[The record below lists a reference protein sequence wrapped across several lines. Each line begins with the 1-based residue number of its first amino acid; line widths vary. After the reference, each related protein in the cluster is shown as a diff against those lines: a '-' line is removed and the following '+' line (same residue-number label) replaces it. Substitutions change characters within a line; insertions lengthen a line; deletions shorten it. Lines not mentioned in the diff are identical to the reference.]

1 MKASKKRGFT
11 IIELVIVIAVIAIL
25 AAVLIPTFANIIQ
38 KANVANDV
46 ALARNMNTILIADEA
61 TNGRSTDMYDVL
73 IALEQGGFKLE
84 NLNPRADGNVFAWD
98 KANNQIVYLEKG
110 SAKPIFQAKEIGA
123 NKGDLYITTRKAE
136 VFADYPGYSYYFASD
151 IKGDITL
158 KGGSCLD
165 TGEFALDGN
174 VYVQTENDVEI
185 HGTIKDTITVDSPSG
200 KITNYSV
207 VGKKVVIKNTAATS
221 YHERGHVAAMEIQN
235 SLTGK
240 VVLENDA
247 YVETLT
253 NNNDKTKG
261 TVESKGYVKA
271 VDDNSSDKTSV
282 TATQSGYVLE
292 IGTYDQLVNFR
303 NKVNAGASYS
313 GMTVKLT
320 ADIDISERAWTPI
333 GAAYRDKVI
342 AEKEKAKVFQG
353 TFDGQ
358 GHTITGLTNTG
369 FKISSVFKGSNSTTP
384 AGYSEYVFGLFG
396 SVYNATI
403 KDIVMAKVN
412 IDLACDEKEKVVGD
426 SVGAIVGFAAG
437 DSNGVTI
444 NNCKVLSGSVVGYD
458 AVAGIVGRS
467 YSANTTISN
476 CENAATV
483 TAIRRASGILG
494 FASLQKGATSVAI
507 TSCKNSGNVK
517 QTGTPTTDPA
527 GKGTEGNYGYYMVAG
542 LAIYQRGTSSE
553 KVIDIKDSSNKGTV
567 TLTVPAGE
575 NKNKSNT
582 VWYY

>member
-98 KANNQIVYLEKG
+98 KANNQIVYLDKKNP
-110 SAKPIFQAKEIGA
+110 AKPIFQAKEIGN
-123 NKGDLYITTRKAE
+123 NKGDLYITTRRAE

-151 IKGDITL
+151 ISGDITL
-158 KGGSCLD
+158 DEGSCLD
-165 TGEFALDGN
+165 TGEFALKGN
-174 VYVQTENDVEI
+174 VSVKTSKDVEI
-185 HGTIKDTITVDSPSG
+185 HGTINGTITVNSTSG

-207 VGKKVVIKNTAATS
+207 VNSVVIENTASTS
-221 YHERGHVAAMEIQN
+221 YHERGHVAAMEIKN
-235 SLTGK
+235 SLKGK

-247 YVETLT
+247 YVEKLT
-253 NNNDKTKG
+253 NNKTSG
-261 TVESKGYVKA
+261 TVENNGFVKEVA
-271 VDDNSSDKTSV
+271 GTDTSV
-282 TATQSGYVLE
+282 PATGSEYVLE

-333 GAAYRDKVI
+333 GAAHRDKI
-342 AEKEKAKVFQG
+342 EAQTNVFQG

-358 GHTITGLTNTG
+358 GHKITGLTNTG

-384 AGYSEYVFGLFG
+384 EGYSEYVFGLFG

-403 KDIVMAKVN
+403 KNIVMANVN
-412 IDLACDEKEKVVGD
+412 IDLGCDEKEKVVGD
-426 SVGAIVGFAAG
+426 SVGAIVGYAAG
-437 DSNGVTI
+437 TNVTI
-444 NNCKVLSGSVVGYD
+444 DSCKVLSGSIVGYD
-458 AVAGIVGRS
+458 AVAGIIGRT
-467 YSANTTISN
+467 YSAKTTISN

-483 TAIRRASGILG
+483 TAIRRACGILG
-494 FASLQKGATSVAI
+494 FASASKAKTVAI
-507 TSCKNSGNVK
+507 TNCKNSGNVK

-527 GKGTEGNYGYYMVAG
+527 GKGQEGNYGYYKVAG
-542 LAIYQRGTSSE
+542 LAIYQAKSE
-553 KVIDIKDSSNKGTV
+553 KIDTTGSSNTGTV
-567 TLTVPAGE
+567 TLTVPEEG
-575 NKNKSNT
+575 KNKSDT
-582 VWYY
+582 VLYY

>member
-98 KANNQIVYLEKG
+98 KANNQIVYLDKN
-110 SAKPIFQAKEIGA
+110 SDKPIFQAKEIGN

-151 IKGDITL
+151 ISGDITL
-158 KGGSCLD
+158 DEGSCLD
-165 TGEFALDGN
+165 TGEFALNGN
-174 VYVQTENDVEI
+174 VSVKTNKDVEI
-185 HGTIKDTITVDSPSG
+185 HGTINGTITVNSTNG

-207 VGKKVVIKNTAATS
+207 VNSVVIVNTASTS

-247 YVETLT
+247 YVEKLT
-253 NNNDKTKG
+253 NNKTSG
-261 TVESKGYVKA
+261 TVENNGFVKEVA
-271 VDDNSSDKTSV
+271 GTDTSV
-282 TATQSGYVLE
+282 PATGSEYVLE

-313 GMTVKLT
+313 GMTVNLT

-333 GAAYRDKVI
+333 GAAYRDKI
-342 AEKEKAKVFQG
+342 DANAKVFQG

-358 GHTITGLTNTG
+358 GHKITGLTNTG
-369 FKISSVFKGSNSTTP
+369 FKISSVYSGRNDTTP
-384 AGYSEYVFGLFG
+384 HEYKEYVFGLFG

-403 KDIVMAKVN
+403 KDIVMANVN
-412 IDLACDEKEKVVGD
+412 VDLGCDEKEKVVGD

-437 DSNGVTI
+437 DKATGVTI
-444 NNCKVLSGSVVGYD
+444 DNCDVLSGSIVGYD

-467 YSANTTISN
+467 YSGKITIEN

-494 FASLQKGATSVAI
+494 YTNTSYIKDGGSAAI
-507 TSCKNSGNVK
+507 KNCTNSGNVK
-517 QTGTPTTDPA
+517 QTCTPDTDPA
-527 GKGTEGNYGYYMVAG
+527 KKENLSYYQVAG
-542 LAIYQRGTSSE
+542 LAICGGKDAVEITITGSVNNGTITLTANGKQDKTVLYSE
-553 KVIDIKDSSNKGTV
+553 KK
-567 TLTVPAGE
+567 
-575 NKNKSNT
+575 
-582 VWYY
+582 

>member
-185 HGTIKDTITVDSPSG
+185 HGTIKNTITVDSANG

-207 VGKKVVIKNTAATS
+207 VKNVVIKNTAATS
-221 YHERGHVAAMEIQN
+221 YHERGHVEAMEIQK

-253 NNNDKTKG
+253 NNKDKAKG
-261 TVESKGYVKA
+261 KVESKGYVKA
-271 VDDNSSDKTSV
+271 VAAESSDDSV
-282 TATQSGYVLE
+282 KVTETGYVLE

-313 GMTVKLT
+313 GMTVNLT

-333 GAAYRDKVI
+333 GAAYRDKI
-342 AEKEKAKVFQG
+342 DANAKVFQG

-358 GHTITGLTNTG
+358 NHKITGLTNTG
-369 FKISSVFKGSNSTTP
+369 FKISSVYSGKNDTTP
-384 AGYSEYVFGLFG
+384 HEYKEYVFGLFG

-403 KDIVMAKVN
+403 KNIVMANVN

-437 DSNGVTI
+437 DETTGATI
-444 NNCKVLSGSVVGYD
+444 ENCKVLSGSIVGYD
-458 AVAGIVGRS
+458 AVAGIIGRT
-467 YSANTTISN
+467 YSAKTTIN
-476 CENAATV
+476 KCENAATV
-483 TAIRRASGILG
+483 TAIRRAGGILG
-494 FASLQKGATSVAI
+494 FTSGGKGTRVTAI
-507 TSCKNSGNVK
+507 TNCKNSGNVK

-527 GKGTEGNYGYYMVAG
+527 GEGGINYYMVAG
-542 LAIYQRGTSSE
+542 LAICQKGNSPE
-553 KVIDIKDSSNKGTV
+553 IDITGSSNTGTV

-575 NKNKSNT
+575 GKNKSDT

>member
-110 SAKPIFQAKEIGA
+110 STKPIFQAKEIGD

-151 IKGDITL
+151 ISGNITL
-158 KGGSCLD
+158 DEGSCLD
-165 TGEFALDGN
+165 TGEFALNGDVSVKTN
-174 VYVQTENDVEI
+174 KDVEI
-185 HGTIKDTITVDSPSG
+185 QGTINGTITVDSASG

-207 VGKKVVIKNTAATS
+207 VENVVIVNTASTS
-221 YHERGHVAAMEIQN
+221 YHERGHVAAMEIKD
-235 SLTGK
+235 SLKGK

-247 YVETLT
+247 YVEKLT
-253 NNNDKTKG
+253 NNKTSG
-261 TVESKGYVKA
+261 TVESTGYVKA
-271 VDDNSSDKTSV
+271 VEGKDTSV

-403 KDIVMAKVN
+403 KNIVMANVN

-444 NNCKVLSGSVVGYD
+444 DNCKVLSGSVVGYD

-507 TSCKNSGNVK
+507 TNCKNSGNVK

-553 KVIDIKDSSNKGTV
+553 KVIDITGSSNKGTV

-575 NKNKSNT
+575 NKNKSDT

>member
-151 IKGDITL
+151 ISGDITL
-158 KGGSCLD
+158 DEGSCLD
-165 TGEFALDGN
+165 TGEFALNGN
-174 VYVQTENDVEI
+174 VSVVTKNDVEI
-185 HGTIKDTITVDSPSG
+185 HGTINGTITVNSTNG

-207 VGKKVVIKNTAATS
+207 VENVVIEKTASTS
-221 YHERGHVAAMEIQN
+221 YHERGHVAAMEIKD

-247 YVETLT
+247 YVEKLT
-253 NNNDKTKG
+253 NNGTSG
-261 TVESKGYVKA
+261 TVESTGYVKA
-271 VDDNSSDKTSV
+271 VEGKDTSV

-403 KDIVMAKVN
+403 KDIVMANVN

-444 NNCKVLSGSVVGYD
+444 DNCKVLSGSVVGYD

-542 LAIYQRGTSSE
+542 LAIYQRGTSTE
-553 KVIDIKDSSNKGTV
+553 KEITITDSSNRGTV

>member
-110 SAKPIFQAKEIGA
+110 STKPIFQAKEIGN

-151 IKGDITL
+151 ISGNITL
-158 KGGSCLD
+158 DEGSCLD
-165 TGEFALDGN
+165 TGEFALTGDVSVKTN
-174 VYVQTENDVEI
+174 KDVEI
-185 HGTIKDTITVDSPSG
+185 HGTINGTITVNSASG

-207 VGKKVVIKNTAATS
+207 VKNVVIENTAATS
-221 YHERGHVAAMEIQN
+221 YHERGHVEAMKIQN

-247 YVETLT
+247 YVEKLT
-253 NNNDKTKG
+253 NNRTNG
-261 TVESKGYVKA
+261 TVESNGYVKA
-271 VDDNSSDKTSV
+271 VAAESSDTTSV
-282 TATQSGYVLE
+282 KPTTENKYALE

-333 GAAYRDKVI
+333 GAAYRDKI
-342 AEKEKAKVFQG
+342 DANAKVFQG

-358 GHTITGLTNTG
+358 NHKITGLTNTG

-384 AGYSEYVFGLFG
+384 EGYSEYVFGLFG

-403 KDIVMAKVN
+403 KNIVMANVN

-426 SVGAIVGFAAG
+426 SVGAIVGYAAG
-437 DSNGVTI
+437 TNVTI
-444 NNCKVLSGSVVGYD
+444 DSCKVLSGSIVGYD
-458 AVAGIVGRS
+458 AVAGIIGRT
-467 YSANTTISN
+467 YSAKTTIN
-476 CENAATV
+476 KCENAATV
-483 TAIRRASGILG
+483 TAIRRAGGILG
-494 FASLQKGATSVAI
+494 FTSGGKGTRVTAI
-507 TSCKNSGNVK
+507 TNCKNSGNVK

-527 GKGTEGNYGYYMVAG
+527 GEGGINYYMVAG
-542 LAIYQRGTSSE
+542 LAICQKGNSPE
-553 KVIDIKDSSNKGTV
+553 IDITGSTNTGTV
-567 TLTVPAGE
+567 TLTVSAGE
-575 NKNKSNT
+575 GKNKSDT